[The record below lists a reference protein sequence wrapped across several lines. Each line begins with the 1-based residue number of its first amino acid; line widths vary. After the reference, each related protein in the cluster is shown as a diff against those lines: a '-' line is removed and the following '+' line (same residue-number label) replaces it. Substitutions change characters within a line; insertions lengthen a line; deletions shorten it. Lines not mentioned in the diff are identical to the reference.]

1 MQYLHKHTLYISNAK
16 RSLEFYTNKLGM
28 KLINSFKEENKEFY
42 QLSFDD
48 SKESKQAI
56 LELIYDS
63 NNTRTSFPRNSE
75 VLEGY
80 WKIAICIKDV
90 DIARENLIKNDVHVG
105 VAFEVP
111 NVAYLCHFN
120 DPDGYCIEL
129 IQHKFQKN
137 HIKETEDTNYI
148 LGNKPVFSLV
158 TYRVK
163 DINKSLDFYTK
174 ELGLKLYSKM
184 DVSFRGFNIYFLAP
198 NMEELPNKDVQS
210 IENVEWL
217 WQREFT
223 MIELQHIF
231 ELENKRDFSYEVG
244 LKTGFDKLTFT
255 SNKNE
260 ALKDPDGYKIELI
273 KSN

>member
-1 MQYLHKHTLYISNAK
+1 
-16 RSLEFYTNKLGM
+16 M
-28 KLINSFKEENKEFY
+28 KLINCFKEKNKEYY
-42 QLSFDD
+42 QLNFDK
-48 SKESKQAI
+48 SKESKQTI
-56 LELIYDS
+56 LELVYDP
-63 NNTRTSFPRNSE
+63 NNTTTSFPRNSE
-75 VLEGY
+75 TLEGY

-90 DIARENLIKNDVHVG
+90 DIARENLIKSGIHVG
-105 VAFEVP
+105 AAFEVP

-137 HIKETEDTNYI
+137 HIKESEDTNYI
-148 LGNKPVFSLV
+148 LGNKPVFCLV

-174 ELGLKLYSKM
+174 KIGLKLYSKM

-198 NMEELPNKDVQS
+198 DIDQLPNEDVES
-210 IENVEWL
+210 IDNVEWL

-231 ELENKRDFSYEVG
+231 EFENTKEFSYKVG
-244 LKTGFDKLTFT
+244 LKTGFEKLTFID
-255 SNKNE
+255 NIDE
-260 ALKDPDGYKIELI
+260 ELIDPDGYKIER
-273 KSN
+273 KRVD

>member
-1 MQYLHKHTLYISNAK
+1 
-16 RSLEFYTNKLGM
+16 M
-28 KLINSFKEENKEFY
+28 KLINSFEEKNKEFY
-42 QLSFDD
+42 HLSFDE

-56 LELIYDS
+56 LELVYDS
-63 NNTRTSFPRNSE
+63 NNTTTKFPRNSE
-75 VLEGY
+75 NLEGY

-90 DIARENLIKNDVHVG
+90 DIARESLIKNDIQVG
-105 VAFEVP
+105 AAFEVP

-129 IQHKFQKN
+129 IQHRFQKN
-137 HIKETEDTNYI
+137 HIKEKANTNYI

-163 DINKSLDFYTK
+163 NINKSLDFYTNK
-174 ELGLKLYSKM
+174 LGLKLYSKM

-198 NMEELPNKDVQS
+198 DIEKLPNEDIES
-210 IENVEWL
+210 IDNIEWL

-231 ELENKRDFSYEVG
+231 EIENKKEFTYDVG
-244 LKTGFDKLTFT
+244 LKTGFEKLIF
-255 SNKNE
+255 SDNINE
-260 ALKDPDGYKIELI
+260 SLKDPDGYQIERKKID
-273 KSN
+273 